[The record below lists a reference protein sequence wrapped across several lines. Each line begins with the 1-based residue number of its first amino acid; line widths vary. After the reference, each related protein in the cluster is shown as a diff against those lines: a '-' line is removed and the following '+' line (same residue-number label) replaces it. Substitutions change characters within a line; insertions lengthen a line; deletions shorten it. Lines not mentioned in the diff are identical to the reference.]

1 MNKKVFEN
9 IRGAVEDIYN
19 GKMVVIVDG
28 EDRENE
34 GDLAI
39 AAEKVTPEKINFMVK
54 CCRGLICTPVNEE
67 IINRLNLYP
76 MVPHNPDPDA
86 AAFTVSV
93 DAKITKTGISV
104 YDRAKTILTLIDP
117 LSKPDDF
124 KKPGHNFPLK
134 TKRGGVL
141 ERAGHTEAIVDL
153 AKLAGLYPAG
163 VICEILNEDGT
174 TAKIPE
180 LKKFIKIHN
189 LKMITIKYLI
199 QYRIE
204 YKL

>member
-9 IRGAVEDIYN
+9 IRDAKEDIYN

-34 GDLAI
+34 GDLAV
-39 AAEKVTPEKINFMVK
+39 AAEKVSPEKINFMAK
-54 CCRGLICTPVNEE
+54 YCRGLICTPVNEE

-104 YDRAKTILTLIDP
+104 YDRAKTILALINSQ
-117 LSKPDDF
+117 SKPDDF
-124 KKPGHNFPLK
+124 KKPGHIFPLRTRK
-134 TKRGGVL
+134 GGVL
-141 ERAGHTEAIVDL
+141 ERAGHTEAVVDL

-180 LKKFIKIHN
+180 LKNFIKIHN
-189 LKMITIKYLI
+189 LKMITIEDLI

-204 YKL
+204 CK

>member
-1 MNKKVFEN
+1 MNEKIFKN
-9 IRGAVEDIYN
+9 IRDAIEDIYN

-39 AAEKVTPEKINFMVK
+39 AAEKVSPEKINFMARY
-54 CCRGLICTPVNEE
+54 CRGLICTPVNEE

-104 YDRAKTILTLIDP
+104 YD
-117 LSKPDDF
+117 
-124 KKPGHNFPLK
+124 
-134 TKRGGVL
+134 
-141 ERAGHTEAIVDL
+141 
-153 AKLAGLYPAG
+153 
-163 VICEILNEDGT
+163 
-174 TAKIPE
+174 
-180 LKKFIKIHN
+180 
-189 LKMITIKYLI
+189 MIG
-199 QYRIE
+199 
-204 YKL
+204 